1 MTVKAVALTPFPCA
15 VNTLILLVVAPE
27 GTVAL
32 IWVAVSLVMVAG
44 LVPKATSVAP
54 AKPCPLMV
62 TVAPIGPEV
71 GLTLDMVA
79 S

>member
-44 LVPKATSVAP
+44 VVPKATSIARPNP
-54 AKPCPLMV
+54 A
-62 TVAPIGPEV
+62 
-71 GLTLDMVA
+71 